1 MIFPLLLLALLYERD
16 GSGDNL
22 GLFPGSVVRFE
33 ADTGVTRCL
42 PRERERE
49 GEKSEDHCVKN
60 DNYFYYYKFMMS
72 GSLCLVQSSGGSDR
86 LKDFFAFSSIH

>member
-16 GSGDNL
+16 GSGDIL

-42 PRERERE
+42 PRERE
-49 GEKSEDHCVKN
+49 GEKSEDHYVKN
-60 DNYFYYYKFMMS
+60 DNYFYYYKFMIEWLTVS
-72 GSLCLVQSSGGSDR
+72 GAVFR
-86 LKDFFAFSSIH
+86 RK

>member
-49 GEKSEDHCVKN
+49 RRVRIIVSK
-60 DNYFYYYKFMMS
+60 MIII
-72 GSLCLVQSSGGSDR
+72 
-86 LKDFFAFSSIH
+86 SIITNL

>member
-16 GSGDNL
+16 GSGDSL

-42 PRERERE
+42 PRERERGRE
-49 GEKSEDHCVKN
+49 E
-60 DNYFYYYKFMMS
+60 
-72 GSLCLVQSSGGSDR
+72 
-86 LKDFFAFSSIH
+86 

>member
-1 MIFPLLLLALLYERD
+1 MVFPLLLLALLYERD
-16 GSGDNL
+16 GSGDSL

-49 GEKSEDHCVKN
+49 GEKREDHYVKN
-60 DNYFYYYKFMMS
+60 DNFTN
-72 GSLCLVQSSGGSDR
+72 L
-86 LKDFFAFSSIH
+86 

>member
-1 MIFPLLLLALLYERD
+1 MVFPLLLLALLYERD
-16 GSGDNL
+16 GSGDSL

-49 GEKSEDHCVKN
+49 RERERRGRII
-60 DNYFYYYKFMMS
+60 MS
-72 GSLCLVQSSGGSDR
+72 KMIILQIYD
-86 LKDFFAFSSIH
+86 